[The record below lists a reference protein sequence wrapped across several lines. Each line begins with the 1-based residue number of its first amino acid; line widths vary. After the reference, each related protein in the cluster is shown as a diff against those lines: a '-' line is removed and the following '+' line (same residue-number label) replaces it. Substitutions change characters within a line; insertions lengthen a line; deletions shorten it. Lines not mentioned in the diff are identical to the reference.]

1 MKENKVSFEN
11 LYNVFSSETFL
22 ERKGL
27 GGDMPFYIQAYAPA
41 EEIYIQKS
49 LIALKKK
56 LIETGITVKEINLFQ
71 LIINEFENA
80 DILEQVLGSE
90 KNNSK
95 QRFLK
100 LIRGPIKIETL
111 IIPMLHQEIESEL
124 PQIIFLTGIGAAY
137 PIIRAHTFLNNLHT
151 IINTSSLV
159 MFYPGTFT
167 DTSLSLFSNHKE
179 DNYYQA
185 YNLNHFK
192 I

>member
-27 GGDMPFYIQAYAPA
+27 GGEMPFFIQAYDPT

-56 LIETGITVKEINLFQ
+56 LTETGIIVKEINLFQ
-71 LIINEFENA
+71 IIVDRFEE
-80 DILEQVLGSE
+80 DQILEQVLNSE
-90 KNNSK
+90 FKNTK

-100 LIRGPIKIETL
+100 LIKGPINLESYV
-111 IIPMLHQEIESEL
+111 IPKLKTEFDNEL
-124 PQIIFLTGIGAAY
+124 PQIIFLTGIGAAF
-137 PIIRAHTFLNNLHT
+137 PIIRAHSILSNLQA
-151 IINTSSLV
+151 IIKSSSLI
-159 MFYPGTFT
+159 MFYPGIFN
-167 DTSLSLFSNHKE
+167 DKSLSLYNRHKE

-185 YNLNHFK
+185 FNLNHYK

>member
-27 GGDMPFYIQAYAPA
+27 GGEMPFFIQAYDPT

-56 LIETGITVKEINLFQ
+56 LIETGIIVKEINLFQ
-71 LIINEFENA
+71 IIIDKFEEENII
-80 DILEQVLGSE
+80 DQVLNSE
-90 KNNSK
+90 INNSK

-100 LIRGPIKIETL
+100 LIRGPIKIETS
-111 IIPMLHQEIESEL
+111 IIPKLKLEIEIEQ
-124 PQIIFLTGIGAAY
+124 PKIIFLTGIGASY
-137 PIIRAHTFLNNLHT
+137 PIVRAHNFLNNLHS
-151 IINTSSLV
+151 IIDCSSLV
-159 MFYPGTFT
+159 MFYPGIFN
-167 DTSLSLFSNHKE
+167 DTSLSLFNKHKE

-185 YNLNHFK
+185 FNLNHFK

>member
-11 LYNVFSSETFL
+11 LFKVFSSETFL
-22 ERKGL
+22 KRKGL
-27 GGDMPFYIQAYAPA
+27 GGDMPFYIQAYDPT
-41 EEIYIQKS
+41 EGIYIQKS
-49 LIALKKK
+49 LMALKKK
-56 LIETGITVKEINLFQ
+56 LIEAGITVKEIDLFQ
-71 LIINEFENA
+71 IIVNKFQEDN
-80 DILEQVLGSE
+80 ILEQVLNAE
-90 KNNSK
+90 KTNSK

-100 LIRGPIKIETL
+100 LIRGPIKIETS
-111 IIPMLHQEIESEL
+111 IIPMLKQEIESEL
-124 PQIIFLTGIGAAY
+124 PQIIFLTGIGASY

>member
-1 MKENKVSFEN
+1 MNENKVSFDK
-11 LYNVFSSETFL
+11 LFNVFRSETFL

-27 GGDMPFYIQAYAPA
+27 GGDMPFYIQAYEPTD
-41 EEIYIQKS
+41 EIYIQKS

-56 LIETGITVKEINLFQ
+56 LIESGITVKEINLFQ
-71 LIINEFENA
+71 IIIDKFEE
-80 DILEQVLGSE
+80 DHILEQVISAE
-90 KNNSK
+90 KSNSK
-95 QRFLK
+95 PRFLK
-100 LIRGPIKIETL
+100 LIRGPIKIETS
-111 IIPMLHQEIESEL
+111 IIPKLKEEIETEL

-159 MFYPGTFT
+159 MFYPGKFT

-185 YNLNHFK
+185 YNLNHFN